1 MRVRAMSPAGRYF
14 DICDGDKVVASV
26 MCNKYIARQFAAAP
40 EMLELLKMVVEADEI
55 DDSQL
60 MRVRVGEARELIE
73 RVEGE

>member
-1 MRVRAMSPAGRYF
+1 MLVRAMSPGGRYF

-26 MCNKYIARQFAAAP
+26 MCNKYIACRFAASD
-40 EMLELLKMVVEADEI
+40 EMLELLKMFVEAHDI